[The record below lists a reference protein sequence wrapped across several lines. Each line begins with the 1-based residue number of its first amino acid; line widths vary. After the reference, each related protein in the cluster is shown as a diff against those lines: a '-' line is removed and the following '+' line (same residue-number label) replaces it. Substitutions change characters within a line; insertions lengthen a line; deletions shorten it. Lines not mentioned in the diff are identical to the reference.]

1 MNKLML
7 AAATAAVSLTSV
19 SAFAKQELT
28 VYTAFEIEQIRALE
42 NAFQAQ
48 HPDIK
53 LNFMRDSTSV
63 VTARLLAEKENSQ
76 ADVIWGLAATSMMV
90 LDKQDLLS
98 AYAPADLEKLDEKF
112 RDNREVPHWIG
123 MDAWIAG
130 ICFNT
135 IEAEKHGLDAPTSW
149 ADLTKPEYKD
159 HIVMPNPASS
169 GTGFLDVSAWLQQ
182 FGEDKGWEY
191 MEGLHQNIARY
202 THSGSAPCNLA
213 ATGEA
218 TMGVSFAFRG
228 ATLKQQGA
236 PIEMIFPSE
245 GVGWD
250 MEAAAI
256 VSGTDKLEAAQTLL
270 DFAASEGANKVY
282 NQFYPVIAI
291 SDLAQPVEHYPTNA
305 TEIMI
310 ENDFV
315 WASENYNYIINEWVK
330 RFDGKSDA
338 K

>member
-1 MNKLML
+1 MKKLML
-7 AAATAAVSLTSV
+7 ATVAAAVSLTSL
-19 SAFAKQELT
+19 SAFAKQEIT

-42 NAFQAQ
+42 NAFQMQ
-48 HPDIK
+48 HPEIK

-63 VTARLLAEKENSQ
+63 VTARLLAEKENPQ

-90 LDKQDLLS
+90 LDKQDLL
-98 AYAPADLEKLDEKF
+98 APYAPVGLEKLDEKF
-112 RDNREVPHWIG
+112 RDSREVPHWIG

-135 IEAEKHGLDAPTSW
+135 IEAKKHNLEAPTSW
-149 ADLTKPEYKD
+149 ADLTKPEYQG
-159 HIVMPNPASS
+159 HIIMPNPASS

-182 FGEDKGWEY
+182 FGDEKGWAY
-191 MEGLHQNIARY
+191 MEALHKNIARY

-218 TMGVSFAFRG
+218 VMGVSFAFRG
-228 ATLKQQGA
+228 ATLMQQGA
-236 PIEMIFPSE
+236 PIDMIYPSE

-256 VSGTDKLEAAQTLL
+256 VDGTDKVKAAQTLI
-270 DFAASEGANKVY
+270 DFAASEAANKVY

-291 SDLAQPVEHYPTNA
+291 SELAQPVAHYPTNA
-305 TEIMI
+305 PELMI
-310 ENDFV
+310 DNDFV
-315 WASENYNYIINEWVK
+315 WASDNYDYIINEWVR

>member
-1 MNKLML
+1 MKKVLL
-7 AAATAAVSLTSV
+7 ASLVAATCSSA
-19 SAFAKQELT
+19 AFAQEELT

-42 NAFQAQ
+42 AAFNVEY
-48 HPDIK
+48 PDIK

-63 VTARLLAEKENSQ
+63 VTARLLAEKSNPQ

-90 LDKQDLLS
+90 LDKDDLLA
-98 AYAPADLEKLDEKF
+98 AYAPQGLDKLDEKF
-112 RDNREVPHWIG
+112 RDSREVPHWIG

-130 ICFNT
+130 VCFNT
-135 IEAEKHGLDAPTSW
+135 IEAEKNGLEMPQTW
-149 ADLTKPEYKD
+149 ADLTKPEYKG

-169 GTGFLDVSAWLQQ
+169 GTGFLDVSGWLQQ
-182 FGEDKGWEY
+182 FGEEAGWEF
-191 MEGLHQNIARY
+191 MEGLHDNIARY

-218 TMGVSFAFRG
+218 TMGISFAFRG

-236 PIEMIFPSE
+236 PIEMIFPTE

-256 VSGTDKLEAAQTLL
+256 VDGTPKLAAAQKLI
-270 DFAASEGANKVY
+270 DFAASAEANRQY
-282 NQFYPVIAI
+282 NKFYPVIAKPH
-291 SDLAQPVEHYPTNA
+291 LAEAVEFYPDNA
-305 TEIMI
+305 TELMI
-310 ENDFV
+310 ENDFA
-315 WASENYNYIINEWVK
+315 WASDNYDRIIGEWVK
-330 RFDGKSDA
+330 RFDGKSEA

>member
-7 AAATAAVSLTSV
+7 ATAVAASLTSAA
-19 SAFAKQELT
+19 AFAKQELT
-28 VYTAFEIEQIRALE
+28 VYTAFEIEQIRELE
-42 NAFQAQ
+42 NAFKAA
-48 HPDIK
+48 HPEIQ

-63 VTARLLAEKENSQ
+63 VTARLLAEKNNPQ

-90 LDKQDLLS
+90 LDNQNLL
-98 AYAPADLEKLDEKF
+98 APYAPQGLDKLDEKF
-112 RDNREVPHWIG
+112 RDSREVPHWIG

-135 IEAEKHGLDAPTSW
+135 IEGEKHGLEMPTSW
-149 ADLTKPEYKD
+149 EDLKD
-159 HIVMPNPASS
+159 PQYQGHIVMPNPASS

-182 FGEDKGWEY
+182 FGDEAGWEY
-191 MEGLHQNIARY
+191 MEGLHKNIARY

-218 TMGVSFAFRG
+218 TMGISFAFRG
-228 ATLKQQGA
+228 ATLKGQGA
-236 PIEMIFPSE
+236 PIELIFPSE

-256 VSGTDKLEAAQTLL
+256 VAGTDKEAAAQTLI
-270 DFAASEGANKVY
+270 DFAASEDANRSY
-282 NQFYPVIAI
+282 NKFYPVIAI
-291 SDLAQPVEHYPTNA
+291 SELAEPVAHYPTNA
-305 TEIMI
+305 TELMI

-315 WASENYNYIINEWVK
+315 WASDNYDYIIGEWIK

>member
-1 MNKLML
+1 MNKLIL
-7 AAATAAVSLTSV
+7 ATAIAASLTSAA
-19 SAFAKQELT
+19 AFAKQELN
-28 VYTAFEIEQIRALE
+28 VYTAFEIEQIRELE
-42 NAFQAQ
+42 TAFKAA
-48 HPDIK
+48 HPEIQ

-63 VTARLLAEKENSQ
+63 VTARLLAEKANPQ

-90 LDKQDLLS
+90 LDNQNVLTP
-98 AYAPADLEKLDEKF
+98 YAPVGLEKLDEKF
-112 RDNREVPHWIG
+112 RDSREVPHWIG

-135 IEAEKHGLDAPTSW
+135 IEAKKHGLEKPESW
-149 ADLTKPEYKD
+149 ADLTKAEYQG

-182 FGEDKGWEY
+182 FGEDAGWEY
-191 MEGLHQNIARY
+191 MEGLHKNIARY

-228 ATLKQQGA
+228 ATLKEQGA
-236 PIEMIFPSE
+236 PIDMIFPSE

-250 MEAAAI
+250 MEAAA
-256 VSGTDKLEAAQTLL
+256 VVNGTSNLKAAQTLI
-270 DFAASEGANKVY
+270 DFAASEDANRAY
-282 NQFYPVIAI
+282 NKFYPVIAI
-291 SDLAQPVEHYPTNA
+291 SELAKPVAHYPDNA
-305 TEIMI
+305 TELMI
-310 ENDFV
+310 TNDFA
-315 WASENYNYIINEWVK
+315 WASDNYSNIIKEWTS